1 MKLRLI
7 IFIAFLG
14 LTLTSMVLLIH
25 RKPVPPKFDLSSAE
39 GLNAYLLAQKGAQK
53 ARPKTDKPD
62 QAVLEEIA
70 LRSEINQPFSYTGN
84 WRFRAWEEALAM
96 TDPTRTTLPWE
107 EHGPANV
114 GGRTRAILIDPQ
126 DSTHWYAGSV
136 GGGVWETVN
145 MGQSWIS
152 LTDLMPVI
160 SVTSLAQCYTQPEVI
175 YAGTGEG
182 FYNSDAV
189 IGDGILKTSDGGNRW
204 IQLGSTVSNPAFKYV
219 TRIVVNSA
227 DPLNVLAATN
237 TGVYR
242 SVDGGISWTEVFNN
256 NNRIQQII
264 ANPHNFAELYLTANG
279 SGIYKSNDG
288 GLSWNQIDT
297 FSGTF
302 YRIEMAVAPSNPSV
316 LYAATVNGSSGLGG
330 FYRSEDSG
338 NSWTQITSSV
348 NWLGGQGWYDNTLV
362 VDPFNPDIILVGGIN
377 LYRCTVTGNSMIVE
391 QITQWYQQPNFPY
404 VHADQHFLAT
414 IPHNDGTFGVVAT
427 NDGGVFY
434 SPDGGNTWDSR
445 IQNYNVTQFYDGDMH
460 PGRVQI
466 IAGAQDN
473 GTNLSPPA
481 ADSVSA
487 WTEPVGGD
495 GFDCAWNKFDPN
507 ILYAT
512 LYSTRIY
519 KSTDGGDSFF
529 SVDNGLQESS
539 IFHTPLAMNPFDPD
553 ILYTAGDGNAFYR
566 TTNGGDSWE
575 FINVNYN
582 GYPRK
587 KIGPSLS
594 DPAIVWTASLS
605 DNINVSTDYGLT
617 FSTVSRPSGSPTA
630 TPTGISTHPTQDS
643 TAFLT
648 YGVSGYG
655 KIFRTDDLGQT
666 WTDLTNNLPDIPV
679 HCVLVMPHHPNEI
692 WIGTDVGLFVSSD
705 EGSSWAYANSGLPAV
720 SIRRLKIIGQR
731 ILAVTHGRGT
741 FSVFLDELPPI
752 ELPVLAP
759 LLYPLDYPAPGSSSV
774 TVRFSVRSAVDSLH
788 ITLDDSVQFSLGPVD
803 AFSDT
808 SYTLSNLDLG
818 PLTVSVTGYNGGLP
832 YTSDTE
838 TLMIYAPSSNVIET
852 FDSTTSV
859 FTGDLLISQDPGFS
873 SQTLHTLHPYGSG
886 QEYIATLG
894 VPIIIQTGMNL
905 TYRDIAIVEPGEPGA
920 EYPDYSMW
928 DYVTVEGSTD
938 GINWTLLID
947 PYDAR
952 ANGAWLQSYNAGG
965 GANESMLVTH
975 TIALNDFFAEDQL
988 VYIRFRLYADGYVT
1002 GWGWAIDDV
1011 TIGSGALNTSA
1022 NATLPTELTLYPAYP
1037 NPFNGTTVI
1046 SFQVSATGPID
1057 VQIIDLLGREIRT
1070 LARHK
1075 PVNGGETIFL
1085 RWNGKNNAGQTA
1097 ASGPYWVR
1105 LSTDKVLKTEKI
1117 MYMK

>member
-1 MKLRLI
+1 MKIRLA
-7 IFIAFLG
+7 IF
-14 LTLTSMVLLIH
+14 TSLLSITILATALITD
-25 RKPVPPKFDLSSAE
+25 RNAVPPKFDLSTSE
-39 GLNAYLLAQKGAQK
+39 GLNAYLFANKM
-53 ARPKTDKPD
+53 ARKSKPKYDKPD
-62 QAVLEEIA
+62 LAALEEIA
-70 LRSEINQPFSYTGN
+70 LRSELNQPFSYTGN
-84 WRFRAWEEALAM
+84 WRFQAWEEAQAM
-96 TDPTRTTLPWE
+96 IDPTRTTLPWE

-114 GGRTRAILIDPQ
+114 GGRTRSIVVDPN

-136 GGGVWETVN
+136 GGGVWETTN

-152 LTDLMPVI
+152 LTDMMPVI
-160 SVTSLAQCYTQPEVI
+160 SVTTLALCYSQPDVI

-189 IGDGILKTSDGGNRW
+189 IGDGILKTSDGGHRW
-204 IQLGSTVSNPAFKYV
+204 VQLGSTVSNPSFKYV
-219 TRIVVNSA
+219 NRIIVNPT

-242 SVDGGISWTEVFNN
+242 SVDGGVSWTEVFNN
-256 NNRIQQII
+256 DHRIQQII
-264 ANPHNFAELYLTANG
+264 ANPHNFAELYITANG
-279 SGIYKSNDG
+279 SGIFKSNDNG
-288 GLSWNQIDT
+288 VSWNQVDT

-302 YRIEMAVAPSNPSV
+302 YRIEMAIAPSNPSI
-316 LYAATVNGSSGLGG
+316 LYAAIVNGSAGLGG

-338 NSWTQITSSV
+338 TSWTQITSSV

-362 VDPFNPDIILVGGIN
+362 VNPFNPDIVLVGGIN
-377 LYRCTVTGNSMIVE
+377 LYRCTLTGNSMNVE
-391 QITQWYQQPNFPY
+391 QITQWYQQPSYPY
-404 VHADQHFLAT
+404 VHADQHFMTT
-414 IPHNDGTFGVVAT
+414 IPHIDGTFGVVAT

-434 SPDGGNTWDSR
+434 SPDGGNTWEPR

-481 ADSVSA
+481 ADSTSA

-495 GFDCAWNKFDPN
+495 GFDCAWNKFDPD
-507 ILYAT
+507 IMYAT

-519 KSTDGGDSFF
+519 KSTDGGNSFF

-566 TTNGGDSWE
+566 TVNGGDSWD
-575 FINVNYN
+575 FVNVNYN

-594 DPAIVWTASLS
+594 NPDIVWTSSLS
-605 DNINVSTDYGLT
+605 DNINVSTDNGLT
-617 FSTVSRPSGSPTA
+617 FSTVSRPSGSPNG
-630 TPTGISTHPTQDS
+630 TPTGISTHPSLDS
-643 TAFLT
+643 TAFVT
-648 YGVSGYG
+648 FGVSGYG

-666 WTDLTNNLPDIPV
+666 WTNLTNNLPNIPV
-679 HCVLVMPHHPNEI
+679 HCVLVMPHHTNEI

-705 EGSSWAYANSGLPAV
+705 EGSTWAYADSGLPAV

-731 ILAVTHGRGT
+731 VLVVTHGRGT
-741 FSVFLDELPPI
+741 FSVYLDELPPI

-759 LLYPLDYPAPGSSSV
+759 ILYPLDYPTPGSSTV
-774 TVRFSVRSAVDSLH
+774 TIRFSVRSAVDSLQ
-788 ITLDDSVQFSLGPVD
+788 ITLDDSVQYILGPVD
-803 AFSDT
+803 AYTDT
-808 SYTLSNLDLG
+808 NFTLTNVDLG
-818 PLTVSVTGYNGGLP
+818 PLMVSVTGYANGQP
-832 YTSDTE
+832 YVSETE
-838 TLMIYAPSSNVIET
+838 SLILYAPATYVVES
-852 FDSTTSV
+852 FDSTTSAIS
-859 FTGDLLISQDPGFS
+859 GDLLISQDPGFDS
-873 SQTLHTLHPYGSG
+873 NTLHTLHPYGSG
-886 QEYIATLG
+886 QNYIATLG
-894 VPIIIQTGMNL
+894 IPIIVQPGMEM
-905 TYRDIAIVEPGEPGA
+905 TYRDVAIVETGEAGS

-938 GINWTLLID
+938 GINWTILID

-952 ANGAWLQSYNAGG
+952 ADGAWLQSYNAGG

-988 VYIRFRLYADGYVT
+988 IYIRFRLFADGYVT

-1011 TIGSGALNTSA
+1011 TIGTGPLNTQS
-1022 NATLPTELTLYPAYP
+1022 NSVLPTEITLYPAYP

-1046 SFQVSATGPID
+1046 SLQVSRSGPIN
-1057 VQIIDLLGREIRT
+1057 VSIVDLLGREIRT
-1070 LARHK
+1070 LANRRQ
-1075 PVNGGETIFL
+1075 VIGGKTVFL
-1085 RWNGKNNAGQTA
+1085 RWDGKNNAGREA

-1105 LSTDKVLKTEKI
+1105 LSTNDILKSEKI